1 MFARARARV
10 CVFVFVC
17 QNSEQSNNPSLVM
30 LVVGSA
36 LGL

>member
-1 MFARARARV
+1 V
-10 CVFVFVC
+10 CVFVC
-17 QNSEQSNNPSLVM
+17 GRQNSEQSNNPSLVM